1 MGRRTMGQRAR
12 LGDVLKGI
20 TVKTAIAAICLF
32 SLAGC
37 MEVQSVATSE
47 VNVAPPSNPRAAAL
61 GYARQ
66 SFFDPYSVR
75 DASISQP
82 FVIPYGLAGQS
93 QAYVVCVR
101 ANAKNRLG
109 AYAGLQETLI
119 VFEGD
124 AIDASRS
131 GSDVASACRSAQ
143 YGPFPELEA
152 LS

>member
-1 MGRRTMGQRAR
+1 M
-12 LGDVLKGI
+12 K
-20 TVKTAIAAICLF
+20 KTLAATCLV

-37 MEVQSVATSE
+37 MEVQPVATSE
-47 VNVAPPSNPRAAAL
+47 VNVAPPSNARAAAL

-93 QAYVVCVR
+93 QAWVVCVR
-101 ANAKNRLG
+101 ANAKNRFG
-109 AYAGLQETLI
+109 AYAGVQETLV
-119 VFEGD
+119 VFDGD
-124 AIDASRS
+124 TVDATRS
-131 GSDVASACRSAQ
+131 GRDVASACRSAQ

>member
-1 MGRRTMGQRAR
+1 MKKA
-12 LGDVLKGI
+12 L
-20 TVKTAIAAICLF
+20 AAACLV

-37 MEVQSVATSE
+37 MEVQPVSTSE
-47 VNVAPPSNPRAAAL
+47 VNVAPPSNARAAAL

-82 FVIPYGLAGQS
+82 FVIPYGLGGQS
-93 QAYVVCVR
+93 QAWVVCVR
-101 ANAKNRLG
+101 ANAKNRMG
-109 AYAGLQETLI
+109 AYAGMQETLI

-131 GSDVASACRSAQ
+131 GRDVASACRSAQ

>member
-1 MGRRTMGQRAR
+1 MTKI
-12 LGDVLKGI
+12 V
-20 TVKTAIAAICLF
+20 VAICLF
-32 SLAGC
+32 GLAGC
-37 MEVQSVATSE
+37 MEVQPVATSE
-47 VNVAPPSNPRAAAL
+47 VNVAPPNNPRAAAL

-82 FVIPYGLAGQS
+82 FVIPFGLSGQS
-93 QAYVVCVR
+93 QAWVVCVR

-109 AYAGLQETLI
+109 AYAGMQETLI

-124 AIDASRS
+124 VIDASRS

-143 YGPFPELEA
+143 YGSFPELEA

>member
-1 MGRRTMGQRAR
+1 M
-12 LGDVLKGI
+12 K
-20 TVKTAIAAICLF
+20 KTLAAACLV

-37 MEVQSVATSE
+37 MEVQPVATSG
-47 VNVAPPSNPRAAAL
+47 VNVAPPSNARAAAL

-82 FVIPYGLAGQS
+82 FVIPYGLGGQS
-93 QAYVVCVR
+93 QAWVVCVR
-101 ANAKNRLG
+101 ANAKNRMG
-109 AYAGLQETLI
+109 AYAGMQESLI
-119 VFEGD
+119 VFDGD
-124 AIDASRS
+124 AVNASRS
-131 GSDVASACRSAQ
+131 GRDVASACRSAQ

>member
-1 MGRRTMGQRAR
+1 MKKI
-12 LGDVLKGI
+12 L
-20 TVKTAIAAICLF
+20 AATCLV

-37 MEVQSVATSE
+37 MEVQPVATSE
-47 VNVAPPSNPRAAAL
+47 VNVAPPSNARAAAL
-61 GYARQ
+61 GYARR

-93 QAYVVCVR
+93 QAWVVCVR

-124 AIDASRS
+124 TVDESRS
-131 GSDVASACRSAQ
+131 MRDVTSACRSAQ

>member
-1 MGRRTMGQRAR
+1 MKKI
-12 LGDVLKGI
+12 LV
-20 TVKTAIAAICLF
+20 TVCLV

-37 MEVQSVATSE
+37 MEVQPVATSE
-47 VNVAPPSNPRAAAL
+47 INVAPPSNARAAAL

-93 QAYVVCVR
+93 QAWVVCVR

-109 AYAGLQETLI
+109 AYAGLQETLV
-119 VFEGD
+119 VFEGETVD
-124 AIDASRS
+124 TSRS
-131 GSDVASACRSAQ
+131 GRDVASACRSAQ

>member
-1 MGRRTMGQRAR
+1 MKKS
-12 LGDVLKGI
+12 L
-20 TVKTAIAAICLF
+20 AAACLV

-37 MEVQSVATSE
+37 MEVQPVATSE
-47 VNVAPPSNPRAAAL
+47 VNVTPPSNSRAAAL

-82 FVIPYGLAGQS
+82 FVIPYGLSGQS
-93 QAYVVCVR
+93 QAWVVCVR

-119 VFEGD
+119 VFEGN

>member
-1 MGRRTMGQRAR
+1 MQ
-12 LGDVLKGI
+12 
-20 TVKTAIAAICLF
+20 KTLAAACLV

-37 MEVQSVATSE
+37 MEVQPVSTSE
-47 VNVAPPSNPRAAAL
+47 VTVTPPSDARAAAL

-93 QAYVVCVR
+93 QAWVVCVR
-101 ANAKNRLG
+101 ANAKNRFG
-109 AYAGLQETLI
+109 AYAGVQETLV
-119 VFEGD
+119 VFDGD
-124 AIDASRS
+124 TVDATRS
-131 GSDVASACRSAQ
+131 GRDVASACRSAQ